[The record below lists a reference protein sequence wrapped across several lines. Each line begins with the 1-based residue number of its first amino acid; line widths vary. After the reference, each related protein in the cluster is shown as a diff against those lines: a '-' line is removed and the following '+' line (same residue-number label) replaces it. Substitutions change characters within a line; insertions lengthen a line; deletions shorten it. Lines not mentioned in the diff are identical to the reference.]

1 MSKATAAKRRG
12 KTAGKKKAAT
22 PPARAAARKAAAR
35 GGAKSAAAGRA
46 KRPAAARRRAA
57 TAGGAAAARQV
68 REALFRAWR
77 AAESKKAE
85 DIVALDVRG
94 LAGFTDYFL
103 IAHGGSA
110 RQVEAITDAI
120 EEAVKRGGGA
130 RLAHRE
136 GGAEAE
142 WRVLDYLDFVVHI
155 FSAGG
160 RRFYDLERLWQKAPR
175 LKPPAVGGRAKA
187 DA

>member
-1 MSKATAAKRRG
+1 MSKATPAKRRG
-12 KTAGKKKAAT
+12 KTAGRRQAAT
-22 PPARAAARKAAAR
+22 PPAKTAARKAAAR
-35 GGAKSAAAGRA
+35 P
-46 KRPAAARRRAA
+46 RPAA
-57 TAGGAAAARQV
+57 AGGAAAARQV

-110 RQVEAITDAI
+110 RQVEAITEAI
-120 EEAVKRGGGA
+120 EEAVKRGRGP

-160 RRFYDLERLWQKAPR
+160 RRFYDLERLWQKAPH
-175 LKPPAVGGRAKA
+175 LKLPARGGTARAKA
-187 DA
+187 GT

>member
-12 KTAGKKKAAT
+12 KTARSKKAA
-22 PPARAAARKAAAR
+22 PAKTAARRAASR
-35 GGAKSAAAGRA
+35 GGAKGAGRA
-46 KRPAAARRRAA
+46 QRPAPARRRPAAG
-57 TAGGAAAARQV
+57 GGAAATRRV
-68 REALFRAWR
+68 REALYRAWR
-77 AAESKKAE
+77 AAESRKAE

-120 EEAVKRGGGA
+120 EEAVKRGRGP

-155 FSAGG
+155 FTAGG
-160 RRFYDLERLWQKAPR
+160 RRFYDLERLWQKAPH
-175 LKPPAVGGRAKA
+175 LKPPARAGAGQVKAKA
-187 DA
+187 